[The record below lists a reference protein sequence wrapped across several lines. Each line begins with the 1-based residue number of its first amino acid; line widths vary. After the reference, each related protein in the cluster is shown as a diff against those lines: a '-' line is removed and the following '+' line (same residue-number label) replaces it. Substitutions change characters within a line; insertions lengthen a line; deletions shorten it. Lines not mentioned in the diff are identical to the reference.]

1 MWGEVNNLMEENI
14 KRDLEKLFAEGVE
27 LVKLIASDKNDITIM
42 NKYQKWYSKS
52 MLVIKQL
59 LPERFNEFNECYKLD
74 RRKTIDA
81 STYKLFDYFS
91 GISVSVGGNS
101 CFDTKSVA
109 CIQMSIQLNI
119 LDSVK
124 TVIDSSLSNVRGILE
139 AKLFDNELDSARHL
153 LENGYLRAS
162 GAICGVILE
171 NHFSSIVQNHNL
183 KITKKDLSIN
193 DYNELF
199 KQEKI
204 YDVINWRFI
213 QHLGD
218 IRNLCDH
225 KKQREP
231 SKEEIEELITGTNKV
246 IKTIF

>member
-1 MWGEVNNLMEENI
+1 MKEKI
-14 KRDLEKLFAEGVE
+14 KKDLEKLVDDGSE
-27 LVKLIASDKNDITIM
+27 LIPLIATGKNGIIIM
-42 NKYQKWYSKS
+42 NKYQKWYSQS
-52 MLVIKQL
+52 LLIIKQL
-59 LPERFNEFNECYKLD
+59 LPERFEEFKECYKLD
-74 RRKTIDA
+74 KRKIVDP

-91 GISVSVGGNS
+91 GISVVRAGNP
-101 CFDTKSVA
+101 CFDVKTVA
-109 CIQMSIQLNI
+109 GSQMSIQLNI

-124 TVIDSSLSNVRGILE
+124 AIIDSSLSDVRGILE
-139 AKLFDNELDSARHL
+139 AELFDNELDSARHL
-153 LENGYLRAS
+153 LQNGYLRAS
-162 GAICGVILE
+162 GAMCGVILE
-171 NHFSSIVQNHNL
+171 THFSNIAKNHNL
-183 KITKKDLSIN
+183 QITKKDPSIN

-204 YDVINWRFI
+204 YDTINWRFI

-231 SKEEIEELITGTNKV
+231 ANDEIEELINGTDKV

>member
-1 MWGEVNNLMEENI
+1 MKEKI
-14 KRDLEKLFAEGVE
+14 QKDLEKLFDDGSE
-27 LVKLIASDKNDITIM
+27 LVPLIATGKNDIIIM
-42 NKYQKWYSKS
+42 NKYQKWYSQS
-52 MLVIKQL
+52 LLVIKQL
-59 LPERFNEFNECYKLD
+59 LPERFEEFKECYKLD
-74 RRKTIDA
+74 KRKTINP

-91 GISVSVGGNS
+91 GISVSRAGNS
-101 CFDTKSVA
+101 CFNVKSVA
-109 CIQMSIQLNI
+109 YTQMSIQLNI

-124 TVIDSSLSNVRGILE
+124 TVIDSSLSDVRGILE
-139 AKLFDNELDSARHL
+139 SELFDNELDSARHL
-153 LENGYLRAS
+153 LKNGYLRAS

-171 NHFSSIVQNHNL
+171 THFSNIVKNHNL
-183 KITKKDLSIN
+183 KITKKDPSIN

-204 YDVINWRFI
+204 YDIINWRFI

-218 IRNLCDH
+218 IRNFCDH

-231 SKEEIEELITGTNKV
+231 LKEEIEELINGTDKV

>member
-1 MWGEVNNLMEENI
+1 
-14 KRDLEKLFAEGVE
+14 
-27 LVKLIASDKNDITIM
+27 
-42 NKYQKWYSKS
+42 

-74 RRKTIDA
+74 RRKAIDA

-109 CIQMSIQLNI
+109 YIQMSIQLNI

-213 QHLGD
+213 NTKGNIMKVEL
-218 IRNLCDH
+218 DH
-225 KKQREP
+225 KMMM
-231 SKEEIEELITGTNKV
+231 I
-246 IKTIF
+246 

>member
-1 MWGEVNNLMEENI
+1 MKEKIKEE
-14 KRDLEKLFAEGVE
+14 LEKLVDEGTK
-27 LVKLIASDKNDITIM
+27 LVKLIVSDKNDFTTM
-42 NKYQKWYSKS
+42 NKYQKWYSQS
-52 MLVIKQL
+52 MLIIKQL
-59 LPERFNEFNECYKLD
+59 LPERFEEFKECYKLD
-74 RRKTIDA
+74 KREILDP

-91 GISVSVGGNS
+91 GISVTRGGSS

-109 CIQMSIQLNI
+109 YTQISIQLNI
-119 LDSVK
+119 LDSVRK
-124 TVIDSSLSNVRGILE
+124 VIDSSLSDVRGILE
-139 AKLFDNELDSARHL
+139 AELFDSELDSAKHL
-153 LENGYLRAS
+153 LKNGYLRAS

-171 NHFSSIVQNHNL
+171 THFSNIVKNHNL

-204 YDVINWRFI
+204 YDTINWRFI

-231 SKEEIEELITGTNKV
+231 SKEEIDELINGTDKI